1 MKRGRLNPALL
12 ALLLA
17 VLSMFLLAA
26 CGDDDDDGGGT
37 GGGGDQ
43 AAEEQSA
50 DMPGEGTPPVTIG
63 TKDFTE
69 EFVLGELYA
78 QALEAKGYTV
88 NLKKNIGSTEIIDK
102 ALTSGEI
109 DGYPEYLGVS
119 LAVAARQDI
128 IPKSAEQ
135 TYNLAKEFYE
145 GRGQVISEQ
154 TSFENVDAIATTQY
168 FAQRRG
174 LATVG
179 DLRQL
184 SSFSLGARPEF
195 EARRQ
200 GLVGMREVYGLD
212 NVEFEEVPIGEQY
225 RALDRK
231 EIDAANV
238 FTTDGQLASGSY
250 KVLEDDERV
259 FGFQHVA
266 LVIDEDKLDELGG
279 DKFMRIINDVN
290 GRLTTSAMIQ
300 MNRDV
305 DVDGQNPAIVAERFL
320 RTAGLLE

>member
-1 MKRGRLNPALL
+1 MRTRLPALL
-12 ALLLA
+12 GLLLLA
-17 VLSMFLLAA
+17 LVAGA
-26 CGDDDDDGGGT
+26 CGDENEDKQASAQPQ
-37 GGGGDQ
+37 GD
-43 AAEEQSA
+43 ELVL
-50 DMPGEGTPPVTIG
+50 TLG

-69 EFVLGELYA
+69 AFIVGELYR
-78 QALEAKGYTV
+78 QALRSKSINV
-88 NLKKNIGSTEIIDK
+88 KLRKDIGPTEVIDK
-102 ALTSGEI
+102 ELESGRI
-109 DGYPEYLGVS
+109 DGYPEYLGV
-119 LAVAARQDI
+119 AVTVAAGQEDAG
-128 IPKSAEQ
+128 STAEE
-135 TYNLAKEFYE
+135 TYELAKEFYA

-179 DLRQL
+179 DLQQL

-305 DVDGQNPAIVAERFL
+305 DVDGQDPAVVAERFL